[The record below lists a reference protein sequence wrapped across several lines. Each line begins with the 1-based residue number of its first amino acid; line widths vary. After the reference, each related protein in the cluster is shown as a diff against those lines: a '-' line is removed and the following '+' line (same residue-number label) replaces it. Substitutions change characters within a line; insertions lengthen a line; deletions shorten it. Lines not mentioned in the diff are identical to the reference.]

1 MTTSFADGLSEEEFR
16 RSIEARLRENRPEE
30 AVKRLRRLLTADAGP
45 GGILPARFLSVQSSD
60 LELDGWDD
68 LNTRIRAHDEPG
80 RPITAI
86 SIAFGWPGEHPPQ
99 PDEQG
104 HLNPLIEVEYFNDS
118 AYPFSESDR
127 DNLLEG
133 YSYYGCTWAGE
144 GKATEPTLSVR
155 GIDDLHGALAQL
167 EARLLAMDVPDE
179 DEIRAGS
186 LGACLLSVLLFQA
199 VRDRLA
205 IDPLPRPVCVMAG
218 SNGVYPYFDAPVAGM
233 PEHALKD
240 DAADANSAA
249 AYIPGPRYSSLLVT
263 GIPRARKRAV
273 LVVEETETETAA
285 RIANLRGLH
294 HREAEVPEPA
304 AEPAF
309 EPIPELAEAGLP
321 EDGTI
326 IPNPNGPLMVKKKPS
341 HSWDFRDLLTS
352 EPPAQDAPFEPEDDF
367 DEPEPPRDW
376 MAPEAEP
383 EALAP
388 DQAPGFAD
396 PVPELDAPL
405 GEPEWDYAPELP
417 AQEPP
422 VPQWQPEP
430 EPIGPEAEVEAE
442 TDWDLP
448 PEPPLPP
455 VFQPAALEPEPV
467 EPEPVAAAPAAPRR
481 VEPGFTSF
489 EIDLDI
495 ESRLKALIAAQTFAP
510 EPEPLPELEL
520 DLDEEPEPVV
530 EAKAAQPDFGPVW
543 PLGLGWLEDA
553 SQPEAVAAPAP
564 RPSLLTRLLGL
575 LPWRR

>member
-30 AVKRLRRLLTADAGP
+30 TIARLRRLLASEVEP
-45 GGILPARFLSVQSSD
+45 GGILPARFMTVQSSD
-60 LELDGWDD
+60 LALDGWEE
-68 LNTRIRAHDEPG
+68 LATRIRAHDEPG

-104 HLNPLIEVEYFNDS
+104 HLNPLIEVEYFNDA

-133 YSYYGCTWAGE
+133 YSYYGCTWSGE
-144 GKATEPTLSVR
+144 GKATERPLTLH
-155 GIDDLHGALAQL
+155 GIDDLHGAVAQL
-167 EARLLAMDVPDE
+167 EARLLAMEVPDE
-179 DEIRAGS
+179 AEIRAGS

-199 VRDRLA
+199 VRDAVAR
-205 IDPLPRPVCVMAG
+205 DGLPRPVCVMAG
-218 SNGVYPYFDAPVAGM
+218 SSGVYPYFDAPVAGM

-240 DAADANSAA
+240 AAAEVNPAA

-273 LVVEETETETAA
+273 LVVEETETETTA

-294 HREAEVPEPA
+294 HRDEDVLEPVLDPVPELGEVA
-304 AEPAF
+304 V
-309 EPIPELAEAGLP
+309 P

-326 IPNPNGPLMVKKKPS
+326 IPIPSGPLMVKRKPT
-341 HSWDFRDLLTS
+341 HSWDFRDLLTT
-352 EPPAQDAPFEPEDDF
+352 EPPSDEPPSDEPEDEPDQ
-367 DEPEPPRDW
+367 PEPPRDW
-376 MAPEAEP
+376 LAPEEEP
-383 EALAP
+383 EALVPDLPEDFAEPVPEFDAP
-388 DQAPGFAD
+388 LPKPAWNFMPEPPAAD
-396 PVPELDAPL
+396 PV
-405 GEPEWDYAPELP
+405 LP
-417 AQEPP
+417 D
-422 VPQWQPEP
+422 WQPEP
-430 EPIGPEAEVEAE
+430 EPVEPEAEA
-442 TDWDLP
+442 DWDLP

-455 VFQPAALEPEPV
+455 TVQPE
-467 EPEPVAAAPAAPRR
+467 AAAPEPIAEAPPAPRR
-481 VEPGFTSF
+481 AEPGFTSF

-520 DLDEEPEPVV
+520 DSEPEPVL
-530 EAKAAQPDFGPVW
+530 EAKAAAPDLGPAW
-543 PLGLGWLEDA
+543 PLGIGWLEDA
-553 SQPEAVAAPAP
+553 AEPEAVAVPAP
-564 RPSLLTRLLGL
+564 RPSLLARILTL

>member
-30 AVKRLRRLLTADAGP
+30 AIARLRRHLASEVGP
-45 GGILPARFLSVQSSD
+45 GGILPDRFMTVQSSD
-60 LELDGWDD
+60 LVLEGWEELG
-68 LNTRIRAHDEPG
+68 TRIRAHDEPG

-86 SIAFGWPGEHPPQ
+86 SIAFGWPGEDPPQ
-99 PDEQG
+99 PDEHG
-104 HLNPLIEVEYFNDS
+104 HLRPLVEVEYFNDS

-144 GKATEPTLSVR
+144 GKATERTLILH

-199 VRDRLA
+199 VRDAVAR
-205 IDPLPRPVCVMAG
+205 DGLPRPVCVMAG
-218 SNGVYPYFDAPVAGM
+218 SNGVYPYFDAPVTGM

-294 HREAEVPEPA
+294 HRDAEVHEPA

-309 EPIPELAEAGLP
+309 EPIPELAEVAVP
-321 EDGTI
+321 DDGTI
-326 IPNPNGPLMVKKKPS
+326 IPNPNGPLLVKKKPS
-341 HSWDFRDLLTS
+341 HSWDFRDLLTPES
-352 EPPAQDAPFEPEDDF
+352 PADEPDYAEPDL
-367 DEPEPPRDW
+367 PEPPRDW
-376 MAPEAEP
+376 MPVEEEP
-383 EALAP
+383 EAFAP
-388 DQAPGFAD
+388 DLTDDFAA
-396 PVPELDAPL
+396 PVPEHDASVAK
-405 GEPEWDYAPELP
+405 PEWDYAPVPEQDEPALP
-417 AQEPP
+417 PE
-422 VPQWQPEP
+422 QWRPEP
-430 EPIGPEAEVEAE
+430 EPAEPEAEA
-442 TDWDLP
+442 DWDLP

-455 VFQPAALEPEPV
+455 VF
-467 EPEPVAAAPAAPRR
+467 VAEAVAKAPAAPSR

-510 EPEPLPELEL
+510 EPEPLPELDLEPEL
-520 DLDEEPEPVV
+520 EPEPEPVV
-530 EAKAAQPDFGPVW
+530 EAKAAQPEFGPAW
-543 PLGLGWLEDA
+543 PLGIGWLEDA
-553 SQPEAVAAPAP
+553 AEPEAVEAPAP
-564 RPSLLTRLLGL
+564 RPSLLTRLLSL